1 MTGWLIDI
9 IPQKCPP
16 DVMDT
21 PEPYRAAW
29 ERHVG
34 KVTPGDGDPEDWREQ
49 AARLEAATRILPDPH
64 VRVAGRSYGGPDPMT
79 LAHYGAV
86 MLRPYMDQL
95 SLPPS
100 NADRYDLMPS
110 LRPFL
115 GRDARSAPCDGDAVD
130 AAVRGMLDRHPG
142 SGVVAKFM
150 FREKRLPL
158 AFIDPDGTFMQTDEY
173 GGKPERIPF
182 AAWRWAGYDLALFE
196 GEPDAVLVQQK
207 ARMRYEYRMQVI
219 GGEPVCGA
227 GCIERFTPADNRGN
241 RYDPRM
247 EETRNSG
254 RIESHPDI
262 ARLYEQFAHEAA
274 HAIRGEVE
282 GPYVMDLY
290 LDDAGRPHVIELNPQ
305 SNSGLY
311 ALDMDALLTAIGNNS
326 AQFMPDPKRTAT
338 PGCLG
343 VRGGGGDLTVS
354 GYRRSPFSDSL
365 CIQKKRLQG
374 RKHEVVEL
382 RHQRPAP
389 IRKP

>member
-9 IPQKCPP
+9 IPTERPS
-16 DVMDT
+16 DVMDA
-21 PEPYRAAW
+21 PEAYRAAW
-29 ERHVG
+29 GRYVG
-34 KVTPGDGDPEDWREQ
+34 EVVPGDGDPEDWREQ
-49 AARLEAATRILPDPH
+49 AARLEAAARILPDLH

-115 GRDARSAPCDGDAVD
+115 GRDVRSAPCDGDAID

-142 SGVVAKFM
+142 AGVVVKFM
-150 FREKRLPL
+150 LRSKRLPL

-173 GGKPERIPF
+173 GGKPERVPF
-182 AAWRWAGYDLALFE
+182 AACRWAGYDLALFE
-196 GEPDAVLVQQK
+196 GEPDAVLVQQRT
-207 ARMRYEYRMQVI
+207 RMRYEYRMQVI
-219 GGEPVCGA
+219 GGRPACGA
-227 GCIERFTPADNRGN
+227 GCVERYTPADNTGE

-247 EETRNSG
+247 EETRNNG
-254 RIESHPDI
+254 RIESRPDI
-262 ARLYEQFAHEAA
+262 ARLYEAFAHEVA
-274 HAIRGEVE
+274 HALRDEAT
-282 GPYVMDLY
+282 GPYVIDLY

-311 ALDMDALLTAIGNNS
+311 ALDMDALLTAIGNNP

-343 VRGGGGDLTVS
+343 VREGEA
-354 GYRRSPFSDSL
+354 
-365 CIQKKRLQG
+365 I
-374 RKHEVVEL
+374 
-382 RHQRPAP
+382 
-389 IRKP
+389 

>member
-142 SGVVAKFM
+142 SGAVAKFM

-173 GGKPERIPF
+173 GGKPERVPF
-182 AAWRWAGYDLALFE
+182 AACRWAGYDLALFE
-196 GEPDAVLVQQK
+196 GEPDAVLVQR
-207 ARMRYEYRMQVI
+207 A
-219 GGEPVCGA
+219 CA
-227 GCIERFTPADNRGN
+227 TSTGCR
-241 RYDPRM
+241 
-247 EETRNSG
+247 
-254 RIESHPDI
+254 
-262 ARLYEQFAHEAA
+262 
-274 HAIRGEVE
+274 
-282 GPYVMDLY
+282 
-290 LDDAGRPHVIELNPQ
+290 
-305 SNSGLY
+305 
-311 ALDMDALLTAIGNNS
+311 
-326 AQFMPDPKRTAT
+326 
-338 PGCLG
+338 
-343 VRGGGGDLTVS
+343 
-354 GYRRSPFSDSL
+354 
-365 CIQKKRLQG
+365 
-374 RKHEVVEL
+374 
-382 RHQRPAP
+382 
-389 IRKP
+389 

>member
-9 IPQKCPP
+9 NPRECPP
-16 DVMDT
+16 DVMDA
-21 PEPYRAAW
+21 PEAYRAAW
-29 ERHVG
+29 GRYVG
-34 KVTPGDGDPEDWREQ
+34 EAVPGDGDPEDWREQ

-64 VRVAGRSYGGPDPMT
+64 VRVAGRPYGGPDPMK
-79 LAHYGAV
+79 LAHYGV
-86 MLRPYMDQL
+86 VRIRPYMDQL
-95 SLPPS
+95 TLPAS
-100 NADRYDLMPS
+100 NVDRWDLMPA

-115 GRDARSAPCDGDAVD
+115 GRDARSVACDGDMID

-150 FREKRLPL
+150 LREKRLPL
-158 AFIDPDGTFMQTDEY
+158 AFIDPDGTFEQSDEY

-207 ARMRYEYRMQVI
+207 ARMRYEYRVQVI

-227 GCIERFTPADNRGN
+227 GCIERFTPADNRDD

-262 ARLYEQFAHEAA
+262 ARLYEAFAHEAA

-311 ALDMDALLTAIGNNS
+311 ALDMDALLTAIRDNPE
-326 AQFMPDPKRTAT
+326 QFMPDPSRGGM

-343 VRGGGGDLTVS
+343 VREET
-354 GYRRSPFSDSL
+354 
-365 CIQKKRLQG
+365 CI
-374 RKHEVVEL
+374 
-382 RHQRPAP
+382 
-389 IRKP
+389 

>member
-1 MTGWLIDI
+1 MTS
-9 IPQKCPP
+9 CP
-16 DVMDT
+16 
-21 PEPYRAAW
+21 RCAHIW
-29 ERHVG
+29 G
-34 KVTPGDGDPEDWREQ
+34 
-49 AARLEAATRILPDPH
+49 ATRDPSP
-64 VRVAGRSYGGPDPMT
+64 VT
-79 LAHYGAV
+79 
-86 MLRPYMDQL
+86 
-95 SLPPS
+95 
-100 NADRYDLMPS
+100 
-110 LRPFL
+110 
-115 GRDARSAPCDGDAVD
+115 GDMID
-130 AAVRGMLDRHPG
+130 TAVRGMLDRHPG

-150 FREKRLPL
+150 LREKRLPL

-196 GEPDAVLVQQK
+196 GEPDAALVQQRT
-207 ARMRYEYRMQVI
+207 RMRYEYRVQVI

-290 LDDAGRPHVIELNPQ
+290 LDDAGQPHVIELNPQ

-311 ALDMDALLTAIGNNS
+311 ALDMDALLTAIGNNP

-343 VRGGGGDLTVS
+343 VRGGEA
-354 GYRRSPFSDSL
+354 
-365 CIQKKRLQG
+365 I
-374 RKHEVVEL
+374 
-382 RHQRPAP
+382 
-389 IRKP
+389 

>member
-9 IPQKCPP
+9 NPRECPP

-21 PEPYRAAW
+21 PEAYRAAW

-34 KVTPGDGDPEDWREQ
+34 EAVPGDGDPEDWREQ

-115 GRDARSAPCDGDAVD
+115 GRDVRSAPCDGDAVD

-142 SGVVAKFM
+142 SGAVAKFM

-173 GGKPERIPF
+173 GGKPERVPF
-182 AAWRWAGYDLALFE
+182 AACRWAGYDLALFE

-207 ARMRYEYRMQVI
+207 ARMRYEYRVQVI

-262 ARLYEQFAHEAA
+262 ARLYEAFALEAA

-290 LDDAGRPHVIELNPQ
+290 LDDAGQPHVIELNPQ

-311 ALDMDALLTAIGNNS
+311 ALDMDTLLTAIRDNPE
-326 AQFMPDPKRTAT
+326 QFMPDPSRGGM

-343 VRGGGGDLTVS
+343 VREES
-354 GYRRSPFSDSL
+354 
-365 CIQKKRLQG
+365 
-374 RKHEVVEL
+374 VV
-382 RHQRPAP
+382 
-389 IRKP
+389 